1 MHIPAT
7 DTPSFH
13 GCSLSSD
20 PKIVVRLYAGSSR
33 AVEEQVVRISA
44 CDVNHSCHS
53 RIEGANTLAESS
65 AKSEGI
71 VGRET

>member
-13 GCSLSSD
+13 GCSLSGD
-20 PKIVVRLYAGSSR
+20 PKIVVRLYTRSSR
-33 AVEEQVVRISA
+33 AVEEQVVRVSA
-44 CDVNHSCHS
+44 CDVDHSCHS
-53 RIEGANTLAESS
+53 RIESANSLAEPS

-71 VGRET
+71 VGREM